1 MGQFFTDNIKH
12 TLRENIL
19 LDTSYLNEIQEL
31 PWNADVLQVC
41 LKEKV
46 MDIFTKEILRKIN
59 IANIKSEYFITEK

>member
-31 PWNADVLQVC
+31 PWNADALQVC